1 METKANYVAVGAFVL
16 ACVVGL
22 VIAVLWLAGAQY
34 SQEYAYYQTFF
45 EGSVTGLG
53 KGTTVR
59 YNGIAV
65 GQVDELAFDPS
76 DPRKVI
82 VTLKVQ
88 PNLKLHTDSVASIA
102 SEGLAGG
109 AYVEIDGGSRKTP
122 LLEVKPGQKY
132 PVIATKQST
141 FEQLTQKLNTLSD
154 RANDALNDQNRK
166 QLALILVNLQ
176 QVTANLQHT
185 TAAVDRHDKD
195 IEVILQNIAKAS
207 ATLDETLV
215 SARSTAQNLDKLSA
229 DSDAVVR
236 NQGMGQLPQLI
247 VESRALVAS
256 ITRLSNALERNPTSL
271 VFGDRRQGYTPQ

>member
-16 ACVVGL
+16 ACIVGL

-34 SQEYAYYQTFF
+34 SQEYAYYQTYF

-53 KGTTVR
+53 KGTAVR

-65 GQVDELAFDPS
+65 GQVDELAFDPA
-76 DPRKVI
+76 DPKKVI

-88 PNLKLHTDSVASIA
+88 QNLKLRTDSVASIA

-109 AYVEIDGGSRKTP
+109 AYVEIDGGSKKAKFLTA
-122 LLEVKPGQKY
+122 LEGQKY
-132 PVIATKQST
+132 PVIPTKAST
-141 FEQLTQKLNTLSD
+141 FEELTKKLNTLSD

-166 QLALILVNLQ
+166 QLAAILVSLRE
-176 QVTANLQHT
+176 VTANLSRT
-185 TAAVDRHDKD
+185 TAAVDKHDQD
-195 IEVILQNIAKAS
+195 IEVLLKNLATAS
-207 ATLDETLV
+207 GTLDETLM
-215 SARSTAQNLDKLSA
+215 SARSTAQNLDKLSL
-229 DSDAVVR
+229 DSDAVIR

-247 VESRALVAS
+247 VETRALVAS
-256 ITRLSNALERNPTSL
+256 ITRLSNGLERNPTSL